1 MPEKD
6 LKAVTDIADD
16 ENIYDTADV
25 VTPEGGA
32 AKKRKADM
40 NKKVDPKADSVKES
54 EENDEDQVDD
64 EEEMEDDEEMEEGKY
79 KKDMKESFAALFEGT
94 DLSEDFKERATL
106 VFEAAV
112 NEAAAEKAKNVSES
126 LEEEFEGRLTESVN
140 EAMEDIVENLDSYLD
155 YIVTE
160 WMEENAV
167 AIESGVK
174 VEMAETFMDGLKELF
189 AEHNVEVDEESI
201 DVVSGL
207 EDKLS
212 ESEEKA
218 NSAIAKTIE
227 LTEEVNSL
235 KAEKVFDEVCEDLTT
250 SQRERMRILS
260 EKLDDAD
267 LDSFK
272 TDLSTLKESFFKKE
286 APVVTEEVEEENEI
300 LTEDNDTNKRY
311 SDYDSVNAIVAAINA
326 RNNK

>member
-1 MPEKD
+1 MSEKD

-16 ENIYDTADV
+16 ESIYDTADP

-40 NKKVDPKADSVKES
+40 NKKVDPKADTVKES
-54 EENDEDQVDD
+54 DDEDQVDD
-64 EEEMEDDEEMEEGKY
+64 EEEMEDDDEEMEEGKH
-79 KKDMKESFAALFEGT
+79 KKDMKESFADLFEGT

-112 NEAAAEKAKNVSES
+112 NEAAAEKTKNVAES

-140 EAMEDIVENLDSYLD
+140 EAMEDIVENLDAYLD

-160 WMEENAV
+160 WMEENSV
-167 AIESGVK
+167 AIESGMK
-174 VEMAETFMDGLKELF
+174 VEMAESFMDGLRELF
-189 AEHNVEVDEESI
+189 SEHNVEVDEESV

-207 EDKLS
+207 EERLS

-218 NSAIAKTIE
+218 NSAIAKNIE
-227 LTEEVNSL
+227 LKEEISAL
-235 KAEKVFDEVCEDLTT
+235 KAERVFEEVCEDLTT
-250 SQRERMRILS
+250 SQRERMRTLS
-260 EKLDDAD
+260 EKLDNEDI
-267 LDSFK
+267 DSFK

-286 APVVTEEVEEENEI
+286 APVVSEEVEEENEI
-300 LTEDNDTNKRY
+300 LTEDNDVQKRY
-311 SDYDSVNAIVAAINA
+311 SEYDSVNAIVAAINA

>member
-207 EDKLS
+207 EDRLS

-218 NSAIAKTIE
+218 NSAIAKNIE
-227 LTEEVNSL
+227 LIEEVNSL